1 VYVVD
6 QALQPVPLGAPGE
19 IVFSGVCVG
28 RGYVNDP
35 DRTAAAFVADPLRPG
50 ERLYRSG
57 DHGRWLP
64 DGKLDFLGRRDHQV
78 KISGFRI
85 EIGEVENTLLR
96 APGVRDAAVVVAER
110 PGRGKQLVGF
120 YGAPAPVDIE
130 VLRTTLGASLPVYMV
145 PPVLHHQ
152 DTLPLTPNGKIDRK
166 ALTALA
172 LALDEPDVAATDTT
186 PLTPTE
192 ARVAAVWAPLLGVDV
207 AAIGRDTH
215 FFDRGGSSL
224 LAVKMAVG
232 LGKTVSLPDIV
243 RHPVLADLAAL
254 IDGQAADAPAPTPA
268 PAASPTPA
276 AETSDETP
284 TVRLRPSDLT
294 PSS

>member
-1 VYVVD
+1 V
-6 QALQPVPLGAPGE
+6 AP
-19 IVFSGVCVG
+19 
-28 RGYVNDP
+28 
-35 DRTAAAFVADPLRPG
+35 
-50 ERLYRSG
+50 
-57 DHGRWLP
+57 
-64 DGKLDFLGRRDHQV
+64 
-78 KISGFRI
+78 
-85 EIGEVENTLLR
+85 
-96 APGVRDAAVVVAER
+96 
-110 PGRGKQLVGF
+110 
-120 YGAPAPVDIE
+120 E
-130 VLRTTLGASLPVYMV
+130 VLRATLEASLPIYMV

-172 LALDEPDVAATDTT
+172 LVLDEPDVAAVDST

-243 RHPVLADLAAL
+243 RHPVLADLAGL
-254 IDGQAADAPAPTPA
+254 IDGQSADVPAPTPA
-268 PAASPTPA
+268 AVAPPASVTDA
-276 AETSDETP
+276 SDETP

-294 PSS
+294 PSK